1 MTTYRTQ
8 PPWEFLLT
16 ASAILCTVTNS
27 LASHTPPISARKS
40 IRCLISGS
48 TRTPTPW
55 SLVFSSS
62 CASAICASPTS
73 RPRRIKPLPN
83 RYRPMATL
91 CPIIFWRIDS
101 FAQTFRTAAT
111 DLSLALRAEQHAVF
125 LFLSR
130 VPSPPHGRKGVLPAV
145 LSMLPTSLFI
155 SGLAP
160 ASQPCGPTPLSSKPA
175 SAFLTTHLAN
185 FCLGTTVFLRG
196 LCFPPPSSAHLR
208 ALCVVILLCL
218 SSRPKS
224 RPVCGSERAFCV
236 PRASPG
242 WRDRGNATATH
253 TPLNQPQFA
262 RSLPLYFSL
271 PQKIGIG
278 GAVARSPLP
287 HHRTG
292 GSAYG
297 GSVS

>member
-1 MTTYRTQ
+1 M
-8 PPWEFLLT
+8 
-16 ASAILCTVTNS
+16 
-27 LASHTPPISARKS
+27 
-40 IRCLISGS
+40 
-48 TRTPTPW
+48 PW
-55 SLVFSSS
+55 SLAFSSS
-62 CASAICASPTS
+62 CASAICAPPTS
-73 RPRRIKPLPN
+73 MPRRIKPLPN

-111 DLSLALRAEQHAVF
+111 DLSLALRGEQRAVF
-125 LFLSR
+125 LILSS
-130 VPSPPHGRKGVLPAV
+130 VPNPPHGRKGVLPAV
-145 LSMLPTSLFI
+145 LSMLPTSLFT

-196 LCFPPPSSAHLR
+196 LCFSPPSSAHLR

-224 RPVCGSERAFCV
+224 RAVCGSERAFCV
-236 PRASPG
+236 PRAS
-242 WRDRGNATATH
+242 ATH

-271 PQKIGIG
+271 PQKTKSAPIS
-278 GAVARSPLP
+278 RSAFPISIFQFLF
-287 HHRTG
+287 
-292 GSAYG
+292 SNF
-297 GSVS
+297 